1 MDISK
6 KDWKL
11 FRERLADWQEKY
23 MEGLIK
29 EYINFLNDD
38 TKPVSEKLWGLEK
51 RIKEDKHH
59 PGVIMEM
66 RKSEA
71 IWDIVR
77 LMRLKVITYDDLS
90 EFSGELQQEV
100 KRIIEMSRDAGE
112 DGIEVRVQNGDV
124 WLTQK
129 AISQLFNVDRSVVTK
144 HLSNIFKE
152 GELDE
157 NSTCA
162 NFAQVADNGK
172 TYKYKFYSLA
182 AIIAVGYRIDSE
194 RAYKWLIE
202 GDVSVKGES
211 PH

>member
-38 TKPVSEKLWGLEK
+38 TKPASEKLWGLEK

-66 RKSEA
+66 RKLEA

-100 KRIIEMSRDAGE
+100 KRIIEMSR
-112 DGIEVRVQNGDV
+112 
-124 WLTQK
+124 
-129 AISQLFNVDRSVVTK
+129 
-144 HLSNIFKE
+144 
-152 GELDE
+152 
-157 NSTCA
+157 
-162 NFAQVADNGK
+162 
-172 TYKYKFYSLA
+172 
-182 AIIAVGYRIDSE
+182 
-194 RAYKWLIE
+194 
-202 GDVSVKGES
+202 
-211 PH
+211 